1 MSRLS
6 IKRLLVASILFLC
19 LMWWAPTASARHLFL
34 GVQDI
39 PNPLHQSVK
48 VTDGAQMLLT
58 TTETELNQMI
68 SQLEG
73 KTGVKMGVVTIST
86 ATPTT
91 PRQLAVELFHY
102 WGMGD
107 NDILLL
113 IAAQERR
120 LEVATGAKLRQR
132 LPEESLGEMLTAAV
146 TPKLARGDNDEGVLA
161 ATAAVVDSLG
171 SDLAWFE
178 SEAAFGFTH
187 QRAPLGKNLPKLLL
201 WLGLVAGLVA
211 VFWRRRA
218 TKSRLIR
225 G

>member
-1 MSRLS
+1 MSMLS
-6 IKRLLVASILFLC
+6 IKRLWAAWVLFCC
-19 LMWWAPTASARHLFL
+19 LMLWALPSYAMR
-34 GVQDI
+34 VQNI

-48 VTDGAQMLLT
+48 VTDTAQMLLT
-58 TTETELNQMI
+58 KTETELNRMI
-68 SQLEG
+68 SQLER
-73 KTGVKMGVVTIST
+73 KTGEKMAVVTIPT

-120 LEVATGAKLRQR
+120 LEVETGAKLRQR
-132 LPEESLGEMLTAAV
+132 LPEESLGKMLAAV
-146 TPKLARGDNDEGVLA
+146 TPKLARGDNDGGVLT
-161 ATAAVVDSLG
+161 ATAVVVDSLG
-171 SDLAWFE
+171 ADVPWFE
-178 SEAAFGFTH
+178 SEEALSFSH
-187 QRAPLGKNLPKLLL
+187 QRAPLAKNFPQLLM
-201 WLGLVAGLVA
+201 WLGLVAGLVV
-211 VFWRRRA
+211 VFWRRGT